1 MSLNVLIVDDSAVMR
16 RMISKSIRMSKIPIK
31 ELHEAATGKE
41 GLEVLD
47 KNWIDLVLT
56 DLNMPEM
63 NGEEMIEEMK
73 KIPELADVPVIVIST
88 EGSERRIERILKKG
102 VSFIHKPF
110 TPEKFNQVINSVVE
124 GINELE

>member
-73 KIPELADVPVIVIST
+73 KIPELADVPIIVIST

>member
-16 RMISKSIRMSKIPIK
+16 RMISKAIRMSKIPIK

-73 KIPELADVPVIVIST
+73 KMPELADVPIIVIST

-110 TPEKFNQVINSVVE
+110 TPEKFNQVIISVVE

>member
-63 NGEEMIEEMK
+63 NGEEMIEEIK
-73 KIPELADVPVIVIST
+73 KMPELADVPIIVIST

-110 TPEKFNQVINSVVE
+110 TPEKFNEVIISVVE

>member
-1 MSLNVLIVDDSAVMR
+1 
-16 RMISKSIRMSKIPIK
+16 MSKIPIK

-63 NGEEMIEEMK
+63 NGEEMIEEIK
-73 KIPELADVPVIVIST
+73 KMPELADVPIIVIST

-110 TPEKFNQVINSVVE
+110 TPEKFNEVIISVVE

>member
-63 NGEEMIEEMK
+63 NGEEMIEEIK
-73 KIPELADVPVIVIST
+73 KIPELADVPIIVIST